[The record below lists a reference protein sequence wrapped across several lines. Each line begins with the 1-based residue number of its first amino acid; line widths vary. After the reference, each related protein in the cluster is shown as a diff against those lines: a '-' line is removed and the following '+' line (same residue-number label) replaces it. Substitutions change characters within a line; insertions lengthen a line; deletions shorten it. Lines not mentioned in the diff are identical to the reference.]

1 MCARVLGALAC
12 EFITTIHHCT
22 QRKEFNYG
30 RKKDSEDPRRRCGAR
45 DLWGNSSPQ
54 WRRGEFWWWWC
65 RHVYINGWGG
75 GQTKTLKK
83 VFSEIC
89 KTNPDMT
96 NRDMTNIEV
105 YRKKNLCHDCKCYC
119 WTFNEQTLENKRHL
133 IAVVSAIK

>member
-1 MCARVLGALAC
+1 MNSLPPS
-12 EFITTIHHCT
+12 ITVHSAKNSITDGKRIPRIPGEDAERGICGETAPPSGEEESFGGGGVDTCT
-22 QRKEFNYG
+22 LTG
-30 RKKDSEDPRRRCGAR
+30 G
-45 DLWGNSSPQ
+45 
-54 WRRGEFWWWWC
+54 
-65 RHVYINGWGG
+65 GG